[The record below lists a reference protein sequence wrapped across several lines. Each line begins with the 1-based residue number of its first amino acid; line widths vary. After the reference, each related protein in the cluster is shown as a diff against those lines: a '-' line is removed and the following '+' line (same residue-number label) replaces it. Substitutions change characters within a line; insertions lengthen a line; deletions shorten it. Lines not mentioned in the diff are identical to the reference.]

1 MNKYEEEMFD
11 FLVTEENLQAL
22 IIAKNQFPLVRERL
36 IQNFWN
42 KVFGNVKNGL
52 IEYEN
57 WEVKLEENITKWYSK
72 LYIKEKNVFI
82 FENHLPSFIF
92 CWQRLN
98 QNYPFYG
105 FWINEQTNEF
115 DVTKVKEYIG
125 SIQKENFA
133 EYHGYDDW
141 FLLWEGVESF
151 NFSNDE
157 TLLQIIPSLLEEKAK
172 DFSDRILDLFE
183 KCQIHYNHIQT
194 NFKIQ

>member
-1 MNKYEEEMFD
+1 MFD

-42 KVFGNVKNGL
+42 KVIDNVKNGL

-72 LYIKEKNVFI
+72 LYIKEKKVFI

-105 FWINEQTNEF
+105 FWINEQTTEY
-115 DVTKVKEYIG
+115 DTQKVKDYIG
-125 SIQKENFA
+125 SIQKENFP

-141 FLLWEGVESF
+141 FLIWEGVESF

-157 TLLQIIPSLLEEKAK
+157 TLLQIIPSLMEEKAK
-172 DFSDRILDLFE
+172 DF
-183 KCQIHYNHIQT
+183 
-194 NFKIQ
+194 